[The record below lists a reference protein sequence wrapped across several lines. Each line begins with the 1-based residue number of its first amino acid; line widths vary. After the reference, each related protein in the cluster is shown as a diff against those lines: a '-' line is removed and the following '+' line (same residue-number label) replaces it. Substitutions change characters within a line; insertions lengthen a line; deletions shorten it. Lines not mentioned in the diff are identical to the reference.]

1 MTNRDGETTGGATVG
16 QNTSGAESP
25 THCET
30 AAHSSRVLRW
40 VGLAHGAMSLREP
53 PALPAQRRSG
63 RGRATTEDAL
73 GDIDDLLGAAG
84 M

>member
-1 MTNRDGETTGGATVG
+1 
-16 QNTSGAESP
+16 
-25 THCET
+25 
-30 AAHSSRVLRW
+30 
-40 VGLAHGAMSLREP
+40 MSLREP